1 MELLPSSS
9 QALPSQMENKNT
21 EIERVVD
28 NDKSYLKKLLEDNSK
43 EIGQI
48 SKQIV
53 DENDDEKISTLINK
67 LKPIIKKV
75 EKVTSLLKKL
85 ASTQNPPQI
94 KQLK

>member
-1 MELLPSSS
+1 MELLPSSL